1 MTSKIIHVAHSP
13 DSDDAFMF
21 YALAKG
27 KIDTHGYE
35 FRHTL
40 SDIETLNQKAL
51 QGVYEVSAISFH
63 ALPQVADKYA
73 LLSCGSSMG
82 DGYGPMVISREP
94 VGPEVIKEKTIAI
107 PGKLTTA
114 YLALQIYHPGVRV
127 TAMPFDEILPA
138 VASGK
143 VDLGLI
149 IHEGQLTYGQEGVHC
164 VLDLGVW
171 WRDLTGGLP
180 LPLGG
185 NVIRKDLG
193 EAACIELD
201 EILRQGI
208 QYSLDHRKEALDY
221 ALSFAR
227 GMDPK
232 LADKF
237 VGMYVN
243 ELTVDYGERGRL
255 ALHRLFD
262 EAVAKGILSA
272 KPDLSFVGQKAA

>member
-1 MTSKIIHVAHSP
+1 MNQKIIHVAHSP

-21 YALAKG
+21 YALAKN

-35 FRHTL
+35 FHHTL

-51 QGVYEVSAISFH
+51 EGYYEVSAISFH
-63 ALPQVADKYA
+63 AFPQVADRYA

-94 VGPEVIKEKTIAI
+94 AGPEVISQKTIAI

-114 YLALQIYHPGVRV
+114 YLALQIFEPNVKV
-127 TAMPFDEILPA
+127 VPMAFDEILPA
-138 VASGK
+138 VAQGK

-149 IHEGQLTYGQEGVHC
+149 IHEGQLTYSQEGVHC

-193 EAACIELD
+193 ETACRQID
-201 EILRQGI
+201 QILKEGI
-208 QYSLDHRKEALDY
+208 QYSLDHRQEALDY

-232 LADKF
+232 LADRF

-243 ELTVDYGERGRL
+243 ELTVDYGERGRQ

-262 EAVAKGILSA
+262 EAVAKGLLPE
-272 KPDLSFVGQKAA
+272 KPDLSFVGQVAA